1 MDQRAQGAWVEPS
14 QGWLAEIVSPATSAQ
29 PRRAQD
35 EILRADAAAIPLRH
49 LMAEL
54 LDPFGLERID
64 LPDTASALEVGQDLC
79 IGLALLLNEL
89 ATNAVKYGALSQPTG
104 RVRLTCC
111 FTDGLARLD
120 WLESGGPR
128 VQPTRRASF
137 GTLLLGAAL
146 ASPGGQAPRRFA
158 PSGVVCA
165 MTFPAKPS
173 DGRSGRHTG
182 APRAERTLQVRQA
195 ASCRFQEGYSPSA
208 RV

>member
-1 MDQRAQGAWVEPS
+1 LRKF
-14 QGWLAEIVSPATSAQ
+14 VSPATGAQ

-35 EILRADAAAIPLRH
+35 EILRADAPQSPCVTSWRSCF
-49 LMAEL
+49 
-54 LDPFGLERID
+54 DPFGLERID
-64 LPDTASALEVGQDLC
+64 LPHTASALEVGQDLC

-146 ASPGGQAPRRFA
+146 ASPGGQAPRGFA

-165 MTFPAKPS
+165 MTFPAN
-173 DGRSGRHTG
+173 
-182 APRAERTLQVRQA
+182 L
-195 ASCRFQEGYSPSA
+195 
-208 RV
+208 